1 MLSKISESVLG
12 LLVRFRSEAGQALT
26 EYGLILALIGVV
38 SIVAV
43 TAIGL
48 AVAGTLDEVG
58 NCLI

>member
-1 MLSKISESVLG
+1 MLGKISESVMG

-48 AVAGTLDEVG
+48 AVSDTLNEVG

>member
-1 MLSKISESVLG
+1 MLGKISESVMG
-12 LLVRFRSEAGQALT
+12 LVVRFRSEAGQALT

-48 AVAGTLDEVG
+48 AVSDTLDEVG

>member
-48 AVAGTLDEVG
+48 AVSDTLNEVG

>member
-48 AVAGTLDEVG
+48 AVSDTLDEVG